1 MAELI
6 ITDLIMTDL
15 ITGLSIG
22 AVRSGVVDGLVV
34 LALLVITV
42 AAVGLVVTRNPVTR
56 LHFLAPAS
64 TLALPC
70 LGIAAMI
77 NEGLSLPTAT
87 IALTVAAGA
96 LSAPVLTVSIARLV
110 SAETSDQPAP
120 ERP

>member
-6 ITDLIMTDL
+6 TDL
-15 ITGLSIG
+15 GVG

-42 AAVGLVVTRNPVTR
+42 AAVGLVITSNPVTR

-70 LGIAAMI
+70 FGLAAMI
-77 NEGLSLPTAT
+77 SEGLSLGTAA
-87 IALTVAAGA
+87 IALTVAAAA

-110 SAETSDQPAP
+110 SAEETDQPAP